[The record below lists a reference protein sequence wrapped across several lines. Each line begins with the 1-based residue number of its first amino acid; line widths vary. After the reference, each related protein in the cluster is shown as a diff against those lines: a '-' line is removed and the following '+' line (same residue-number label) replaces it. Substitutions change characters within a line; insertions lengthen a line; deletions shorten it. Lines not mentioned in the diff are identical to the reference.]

1 MLVTL
6 TKYLSWLGKH
16 VCIQKGN
23 VKGWLFFNIQLYS
36 ITGLASHMYVLFWTK
51 RDFPISFS
59 NSDSSRKAWNWNWR
73 SYMVN
78 TVIELNNIIFF
89 LPQNST
95 WHSEAWLYTMTPSTN
110 LTFHPKMTCHLP
122 NCASFPWDICN
133 RCSMLTDYALSS
145 DNKSRSILG
154 LYCLY
159 FLRPILFPSLS
170 WLSEHCH
177 FNIQRHFKTKYIQ
190 NFNYCMQ
197 WYWSK

>member
-1 MLVTL
+1 
-6 TKYLSWLGKH
+6 
-16 VCIQKGN
+16 
-23 VKGWLFFNIQLYS
+23 
-36 ITGLASHMYVLFWTK
+36 MYTK
-51 RDFPISFS
+51 RKCQRVIVFQ
-59 NSDSSRKAWNWNWR
+59 
-73 SYMVN
+73 Y
-78 TVIELNNIIFF
+78 TVIQYNRACFSYVCFILNETRLSNKLFELGFVKKSLELELKKLYGQYGHRIEQYNFF